1 MTVRIIPHQGPG
13 QGGSGLLDESPFSLA
28 ATDAY
33 VRWRDHRLA
42 HHPRTPGDL
51 IVEVA
56 NPAALTPAEEGAL
69 ADRLARCNMAVYAG
83 PAEPILSR
91 EGLRAFGRRFGLER
105 LDANMLSDIDGI
117 TPLSVAEGGTRTRYI
132 PYTNRPL
139 AWHTDGYYN
148 APDAQVR
155 AILLHCVHPAAEGGA
170 NALLDHEVAY
180 ILLRD
185 ADPAHIAALSRPDAM
200 TIPGNAEE
208 GQPPRPDSVGPVFSV
223 MPDGRLHMRYTRRK
237 TSIVWA
243 PDPAVQ
249 AAVAALEGIL
259 ESDTSY
265 ILRHR
270 LAAGQGLICANVLH
284 NRTKFEDSGERGD
297 GARLLYRARYHDPI
311 HIQHQETL
319 VP

>member
-1 MTVRIIPHQGPG
+1 MAARITPYRTPG
-13 QGGSGLLDESPFSLA
+13 RDPSGTSAESPFSLA
-28 ATDAY
+28 AAGAY
-33 VRWRDHRLA
+33 VRWRDRRLA
-42 HHPRTPGDL
+42 GHPRTPDDL
-51 IVEVA
+51 IVEVSD
-56 NPAALTPAEEGAL
+56 PGALTPVEEEAL

-83 PAEPILSR
+83 PAEPALTR

-105 LDANMLSDIDGI
+105 LDANMLSDTDGI

-148 APDAQVR
+148 AQDAQVR
-155 AILLHCVHPAAEGGA
+155 AILLHCVHPAADGGA

-208 GQPPRPDSVGPVFSV
+208 GQPPRPDSIGPVFSV
-223 MPDGRLHMRYTRRK
+223 LPDGRLHMRYTRRK
-237 TSIVWA
+237 TNIVWA
-243 PDPAVQ
+243 DDPAVQ

-259 ESDTSY
+259 DSDTPY
-265 ILRHR
+265 ILRYR

-284 NRTKFEDSGERGD
+284 NRTKFDD
-297 GARLLYRARYHDPI
+297 PAGAAGGGRLLYRARYHDPI